1 MLDSAKRSKPAPNRL
16 RQVSL
21 GPRGVGQSGA
31 QDLARFFFHRAPVVG
46 GARPQVGVGFLVQLP
61 NWECGHAS
69 NDSIAS
75 IGCKEALE
83 QFVRVF
89 VRIGGGRGGAK
100 GASFCAAGSPQ
111 QAPSFYVLSIV
122 VRRAGST
129 QVLAFFRVE
138 GCLRE
143 TC

>member
-46 GARPQVGVGFLVQLP
+46 GANPQAGFGFLVQLP
-61 NWECGHAS
+61 NCECGHAS

-100 GASFCAAGSPQ
+100 GASFFAAGAPQ
-111 QAPSFYVLSIV
+111 QAPSFYFLSIV
-122 VRRAGST
+122 GRPACTTPVPP
-129 QVLAFFRVE
+129 FFPF
-138 GCLRE
+138 
-143 TC
+143 